1 MMGSSRVLSAVLTV
15 ATVLV
20 LTMLSLLCLRCRRKK
35 SKCLFQIELLT
46 FLELMRVCVDLW
58 LHFAEG
64 TFHAFHYLFGPFNTI
79 KSRYMYMY
87 IFDVCVAAHTRVVG
101 GGSSCCEMEPLSLL
115 FEEQHVGILSLHVLQ
130 KLLKSNIKSTTR
142 KCCEYPAVMPLGQT
156 LLKWKTEL
164 FNFFLLILRWNNFLP
179 GTYKWLLSWQPTWWE
194 FICCDQIENR

>member
-1 MMGSSRVLSAVLTV
+1 M
-15 ATVLV
+15 
-20 LTMLSLLCLRCRRKK
+20 
-35 SKCLFQIELLT
+35 
-46 FLELMRVCVDLW
+46 CVDLW

-79 KSRYMYMY
+79 ESRYIYMY

-156 LLKWKTEL
+156 LLKWKMVKQFFTWNLQMIIILTANVVGVYLLWPDRKQVSDMLKGPTFSALCDVTLTGLVFAL
-164 FNFFLLILRWNNFLP
+164 FQLWKITPNISFEEAVNSGLIYSVLWKSREFLQL
-179 GTYKWLLSWQPTWWE
+179 
-194 FICCDQIENR
+194 